1 MPLKKCNQK
10 NWLHFVERLIKISEG
25 GITALDFRITKNN
38 INEIKI
44 LNNSK
49 DDLSICK
56 D

>member
-1 MPLKKCNQK
+1 MLLKKCNQK
-10 NWLHFVERLIKISEG
+10 KLVTFVERLIKISEG
-25 GITALDFRITKNN
+25 GITALDFSSIKNN